1 MYLFEASICLFLI
14 FNAATLGSSIRI
26 YWKSSSYGG
35 YTAVRQSEEDDSG
48 DEVDT
53 EEELEEKLPPAKR
66 NLLDYSVLILSLV
79 NSCISNPLIIWLPV
93 QTSPFYNKQFFFL
106 LSLGWFLH
114 FIHLLLFDCQKGSF
128 RHFWAIYLVCFM
140 ARIQSADRIFVLTP
154 WDMCLNLL
162 PIMLSG
168 LMFIL
173 DIYKP
178 ALNAKLL
185 DSRKNVKSDRFPSPE
200 VTASTADIISFG
212 WIKPLMQK
220 GYEKPLEEED
230 LPDLRSED
238 RMANII
244 RLWKSW
250 RRERISRKN
259 SVIYDLIM
267 FSLRSLVLALVTA
280 FLFVSLEFA
289 NPFFINLLLQLLQK
303 PRDDF
308 TIENG
313 IYLLLGLL
321 TSNIV
326 KQIAKSQNILLCRKW
341 GYQVRAILIHEIFF
355 KSLKR
360 VAKLTPSQDA
370 KTIDGEAR
378 PASSGKIISL
388 MSSDVQSIRN
398 YFLNIDMLL
407 IDVPV
412 SAFFSISGLLYL
424 MGPSALSGLGV
435 ILLSAP
441 CTSWALTRLYKSQ
454 REVRTRKDR
463 RIQVTNETFL
473 GIRIIK

>member
-14 FNAATLGSSIRI
+14 LNAATLGSSIRI
-26 YWKSSSYGG
+26 YWKSSPSSG
-35 YTAVRQSEEDDSG
+35 YTAVRQSEDDDSG
-48 DEVDT
+48 DDDE
-53 EEELEEKLPPAKR
+53 EEELEEPPLPPAKR
-66 NLLDYSVLILSLV
+66 DLLDYSVLILSLV

-93 QTSPFYNKQFFFL
+93 QISNNKQFFIL

-128 RHFWAIYLVCFM
+128 RHFWALYLVCFV
-140 ARIQSADRIFVLTP
+140 ARVQSADRIFDLTP
-154 WDMCLNLL
+154 WDICLNLL

-168 LMFIL
+168 LMFII

-178 ALNAKLL
+178 ALNAKLI

-220 GYEKPLEEED
+220 GYEKPLEQED

-259 SVIYDLIM
+259 SVIYDLII
-267 FSLRSLVLALVTA
+267 FSLKSLVLALVTA

-289 NPFFINLLLQLLQK
+289 NPLFINLLLQLLQK

-313 IYLLLGLL
+313 IYILLGLL

-341 GYQVRAILIHEIFF
+341 GYQVRGILIHEIFF

-463 RIQVTNETFL
+463 RIQVTNEAFL